1 MVAATPVDR
10 ADVRSIA
17 ACPLSVEQV
26 MPSARNGLLVRGA
39 RRAALWIVAA
49 GACTG
54 IGEVASAQ
62 VTLSAGG
69 GVGIDTR
76 QPGLALRIVVQTETQ
91 LGSGVPLRMFAFS
104 PGFMSEWPS
113 ADGRLLSR
121 ANNPDLFSMLGT
133 TYGSTTRAT
142 SRSRTCAAWR

>member
-1 MVAATPVDR
+1 
-10 ADVRSIA
+10 
-17 ACPLSVEQV
+17 

-39 RRAALWIVAA
+39 CRAALWMVAA
-49 GACTG
+49 GAYTG

-62 VTLSAGG
+62 VTPSAG
-69 GVGIDTR
+69 
-76 QPGLALRIVVQTETQ
+76 
-91 LGSGVPLRMFAFS
+91 
-104 PGFMSEWPS
+104 
-113 ADGRLLSR
+113 GRLLSR